1 MSKLS
6 EKAQRLMIASHT
18 VHDFTTWSAL
28 YNYIAELEAFI
39 EQLIE
44 ASENM
49 SYAVQCEDDRD
60 AESYFAW
67 EDLVSK
73 WRRMNGGEK

>member
-28 YNYIAELEAFI
+28 YDYIAELEA
-39 EQLIE
+39 ENAELRLIPQPLQRWTE
-44 ASENM
+44 EKKQIYEDSKIRSEK
-49 SYAVQCEDDRD
+49 S
-60 AESYFAW
+60 
-67 EDLVSK
+67 
-73 WRRMNGGEK
+73 